1 MNTFEIK
8 TVAEKI
14 EAALQTESNIS
25 ISELIM
31 KLTIR
36 KEIVLIINNSTIK
49 ISLLFVQPVYSS
61 PYTLLIYS
69 FAAVVV
75 QYKKDKSESRC
86 KVQLYLYI

>member
-14 EAALQTESNIS
+14 EATLQIESNIS

-36 KEIVLIINNSTIK
+36 KEIVLIAIGY
-49 ISLLFVQPVYSS
+49 LLHEGRVYLSDNCQDVS
-61 PYTLLIYS
+61 
-69 FAAVVV
+69 
-75 QYKKDKSESRC
+75 YK
-86 KVQLYLYI
+86 QFYY

>member
-14 EAALQTESNIS
+14 EAALQIESNIS

-36 KEIVLIINNSTIK
+36 KEIVLIAIG
-49 ISLLFVQPVYSS
+49 
-61 PYTLLIYS
+61 
-69 FAAVVV
+69 
-75 QYKKDKSESRC
+75 
-86 KVQLYLYI
+86 